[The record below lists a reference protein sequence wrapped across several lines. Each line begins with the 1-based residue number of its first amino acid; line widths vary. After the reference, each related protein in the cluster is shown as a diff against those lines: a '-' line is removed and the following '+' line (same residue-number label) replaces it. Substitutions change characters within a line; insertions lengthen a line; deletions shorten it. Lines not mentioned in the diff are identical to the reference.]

1 MTPLLYFAA
10 SLAVALGL
18 AHSILGE
25 RYILIRLFRR
35 DNLPQLLGGTAFTIG
50 TLRFVWHE
58 TTVALWG
65 FAALLVQ
72 LAQGRLTATTAAQ
85 TLGWTLIAAGVLPL
99 VFTRGRHIS
108 WLALFI
114 IGGIALARAA
124 QT

>member
-1 MTPLLYFAA
+1 MTAMLYLAALLAI
-10 SLAVALGL
+10 ALGL

-35 DNLPQLLGGTAFTIG
+35 DNLPQVLGGTSFTIG

-65 FAALLVQ
+65 FAALLIQ
-72 LAQGRLTATTAAQ
+72 LAQDRLTPAGVAQ
-85 TLGWTLIAAGVLPL
+85 TLGWTLIAAGLLPL
-99 VFTRGRHIS
+99 VLTRGRHLS

-124 QT
+124 QA

>member
-1 MTPLLYFAA
+1 MTSLLYLAA

-35 DNLPQLLGGTAFTIG
+35 DNLPQLLGGTAFTTG

-58 TTVALWG
+58 TTVALCS
-65 FAALLVQ
+65 FAALLVL
-72 LAQGRLTATTAAQ
+72 LAQGRLTATSAAQ

-99 VFTRGRHIS
+99 VCTRGRHLS

-124 QT
+124 QA

>member
-1 MTPLLYFAA
+1 MTLLLYFAA

-35 DNLPQLLGGTAFTIG
+35 DNLPQVLGGTSFTIG

-58 TTVALWG
+58 TTVVLWG
-65 FAALLVQ
+65 FAALLIQ
-72 LAQGRLTATTAAQ
+72 LAQDCLTATSAAQ
-85 TLGWTLIAAGVLPL
+85 TLGWTLIVAGVLPL

-108 WLALFI
+108 WLALLI

-124 QT
+124 QA